1 MSEIRHMH
9 MNTFARTH
17 TYFFTT
23 PEKIC
28 KLVFTII
35 ESEHDY
41 TWRQPVAC
49 SHADGSKGP
58 TAGVT

>member
-1 MSEIRHMH
+1 MRYGIPYAHGH
-9 MNTFARTH
+9 ICKDTH
-17 TYFFTT
+17 VFFTT